1 MSSGDLPKP
10 RDRAGDES
18 GLRSVQVLVEGKMR
32 ASECGI
38 GTVIAP
44 LTCCAV
50 SDVREIRV
58 GLLGFGNVG
67 SALAGQITVRS
78 EAIAERTGISLRI
91 TRVAVRD
98 LSRKRPGLDR
108 RRATDDP
115 HVVVSAPDVDVVVE
129 LMGGT
134 EPARELVLMA
144 LRNGKPVITG
154 NKELIAAHGAELFTA
169 ADKAGVDLLFEAAV
183 GGGIPIIR
191 ALRES
196 LIGERIQ
203 RVLGIVNGTTNYI
216 LTKMAEQGQDYQSAL
231 AEAQQLGY
239 AEADPTAD
247 VGGHDA
253 ASKAA
258 ILASIAF
265 GQNITA
271 KDVQREGIDGITT
284 ADVTFAAELNHVI
297 KLLAV
302 AEDEGGRLTVRV
314 YPAMIPLT
322 HPLASVRHAF
332 NAVFIEGEDVG
343 RVMFYGR
350 GAGGG
355 PTGSA
360 VLGDLIDA
368 SVNLSKGTHASI
380 GHLAKFRKLPDSAL
394 ESAFYL
400 NIEVTD
406 QAGVLAA
413 VATVFARHGVS
424 IESMEQSGL
433 GGNARII
440 FITHET
446 NESDMKRCLS
456 ELRRLKSVR
465 RIVSTLRVIEDH

>member
-1 MSSGDLPKP
+1 
-10 RDRAGDES
+10 
-18 GLRSVQVLVEGKMR
+18 V
-32 ASECGI
+32 SE
-38 GTVIAP
+38 
-44 LTCCAV
+44 
-50 SDVREIRV
+50 VREIRV

-67 SALAGQITVRS
+67 SALAGQMISRAD
-78 EAIAERTGISLRI
+78 AIAERSGISLRI

-98 LSRKRPGLDR
+98 LSRKRVGLDR

-115 HVVVSAPDVDVVVE
+115 ASIVAADDVDVIVE
-129 LMGGT
+129 LMGGI
-134 EPARELVLMA
+134 EPARTLVLEA
-144 LRNGKPVITG
+144 LRNGKPVVTG
-154 NKELIAAHGAELFTA
+154 NKELIAAHGAELFAA

-191 ALRES
+191 PLRES

-203 RVLGIVNGTTNYI
+203 RVLGIVNGTTNFI
-216 LTKMAEQGQDYQSAL
+216 LTKMAEQGQEYLVAL
-231 AEAQQLGY
+231 AEAQELGY

-271 KDVQREGIDGITT
+271 KDVQREGIDSVTS
-284 ADVTFAAELNHVI
+284 ADVAFAKELGHVI

-302 AEDEGGRLTVRV
+302 AEDEGGLLTVRV

-322 HPLASVRHAF
+322 HPLAAVRHAF

-360 VLGDLIDA
+360 VLGDVIDA
-368 SVNLSKGTHASI
+368 SVNLVKGTHANL
-380 GHLAKFRKLPDSAL
+380 GKLTKFRKLPDSSL

-400 NIEVTD
+400 NLEVAD
-406 QAGVLAA
+406 QPGVLAA

-424 IESMEQSGL
+424 IESMEQAGL

-440 FITHET
+440 FITHES
-446 NESDMKRCLS
+446 NEADMKRCLS
-456 ELRRLKSVR
+456 DLRKLKVVK

>member
-1 MSSGDLPKP
+1 VGD
-10 RDRAGDES
+10 
-18 GLRSVQVLVEGKMR
+18 V
-32 ASECGI
+32 SE
-38 GTVIAP
+38 
-44 LTCCAV
+44 
-50 SDVREIRV
+50 VREIRI

-67 SALAGQITVRS
+67 SALAGQIISRTD
-78 EAIAERTGISLRI
+78 AIAERSGISLRI

-98 LSRKRPGLDR
+98 LSRKRVGLDR

-115 HVVVSAPDVDVVVE
+115 ASIVAAPDVDVVVE
-129 LMGGT
+129 LMGGI
-134 EPARELVLMA
+134 EPARTLVLEA
-144 LRNGKPVITG
+144 LRNGKPVVTG
-154 NKELIAAHGAELFTA
+154 NKELIAAHGAELFAA

-191 ALRES
+191 PLRES

-203 RVLGIVNGTTNYI
+203 RVLGIVNGTTNFI
-216 LTKMAEQGQDYQSAL
+216 LTKMAEQGQDYLVAL

-271 KDVQREGIDGITT
+271 KDVQREGIDSITK
-284 ADVTFAAELNHVI
+284 ADVAFAAELGHVI

-302 AEDEGGRLTVRV
+302 AEDEGGMLTVRV

-322 HPLASVRHAF
+322 HPLAAVRHAF

-360 VLGDLIDA
+360 VLGDVIDA
-368 SVNLSKGTHASI
+368 SVNLVKGTHANL
-380 GHLAKFRKLPDSAL
+380 GKLTKFRKLPDSAL

-400 NIEVTD
+400 NLEVAD
-406 QAGVLAA
+406 QPGVLAA

-424 IESMEQSGL
+424 IESMEQAGL

-446 NESDMKRCLS
+446 NEADMKRCLS
-456 ELRRLKSVR
+456 DLRKLKAVK
-465 RIVSTLRVIEDH
+465 RIVSTLRVIEE

>member
-1 MSSGDLPKP
+1 MN
-10 RDRAGDES
+10 E
-18 GLRSVQVLVEGKMR
+18 
-32 ASECGI
+32 
-38 GTVIAP
+38 
-44 LTCCAV
+44 
-50 SDVREIRV
+50 VREVRI
-58 GLLGFGNVG
+58 GLLGYGNVG
-67 SALAGQITVRS
+67 SALAGQITGRAD
-78 EAIAERTGISLRI
+78 AIAERTGISLRI
-91 TRVAVRD
+91 SRVAVRD

-108 RRATDDP
+108 RRATSDP
-115 HVVVSAPDVDVVVE
+115 ASIVEADDVDVVVE
-129 LMGGT
+129 LMGGI
-134 EPARELVLMA
+134 EPARTLVLTA
-144 LRNGKPVITG
+144 LRNGKPVVTG

-191 ALRES
+191 PLRES

-203 RVLGIVNGTTNYI
+203 RVLGIVNGTTNFI
-216 LTKMAEQGQDYQSAL
+216 LTKMAEQGQDYHVAL

-271 KDVQREGIDGITT
+271 KDVPREGIDNVTV
-284 ADVTFAAELNHVI
+284 ADVAFAAELGHVI

-302 AEDEGGRLTVRV
+302 AEDEGGLLTVRV

-322 HPLASVRHAF
+322 HPLAAVRHAF
-332 NAVFIEGEDVG
+332 NAVFVEGEDVG

-360 VLGDLIDA
+360 VLGDVIDA
-368 SVNLSKGTHASI
+368 AVNFGKGTHASI
-380 GHLAKFRKLPDSAL
+380 GKLAKFRKLPDSAL

-400 NIEVTD
+400 NLEVSD
-406 QAGVLAA
+406 QPGVLAA

-446 NESDMKRCLS
+446 NESDMKRCLAD
-456 ELRRLKSVR
+456 LRRLKVVK
-465 RIVSTLRVIEDH
+465 RIVSTLRVIEDAK

>member
-1 MSSGDLPKP
+1 
-10 RDRAGDES
+10 
-18 GLRSVQVLVEGKMR
+18 V
-32 ASECGI
+32 SE
-38 GTVIAP
+38 
-44 LTCCAV
+44 
-50 SDVREIRV
+50 VREIRI

-67 SALAGQITVRS
+67 SALAGQMISRAD
-78 EAIAERTGISLRI
+78 AIAERSGISLRI

-98 LSRKRPGLDR
+98 LSRKRAGLDR

-115 HVVVSAPDVDVVVE
+115 ASIVAADDVDVIVE
-129 LMGGT
+129 LMGGI
-134 EPARELVLMA
+134 EPARTLVLEA
-144 LRNGKPVITG
+144 LRNGKPVVTG
-154 NKELIAAHGAELFTA
+154 NKELIAAHGAELFAA

-191 ALRES
+191 PLRES

-203 RVLGIVNGTTNYI
+203 RVLGIVNGTTNFI
-216 LTKMAEQGQDYQSAL
+216 LTKMAEQGQDYLTAL

-271 KDVQREGIDGITT
+271 KDVQREGIDSVTS
-284 ADVTFAAELNHVI
+284 ADVAFAKELGHVI

-302 AEDEGGRLTVRV
+302 AEDEGGLLTVRV

-360 VLGDLIDA
+360 VLGDVIDA
-368 SVNLSKGTHASI
+368 SVNLVKGTHANL
-380 GHLAKFRKLPDSAL
+380 GKLTKFRKLPDSSL

-400 NIEVTD
+400 NLEVAD
-406 QAGVLAA
+406 QPGVLAA

-424 IESMEQSGL
+424 IESMEQAGL

-446 NESDMKRCLS
+446 NEADMKRCLS
-456 ELRRLKSVR
+456 DLRKLKVVK